1 MTGMQTPPCHARA
14 ELPEWPTRT
23 IAVLSTVD
31 DGPHAIPVSA
41 PVRANGR
48 CILLGLHRE
57 RDSLAR
63 LRRRP
68 EVALLILAEGDVAFT
83 ARGRARVV
91 EESMSVAPDY
101 VAVAI
106 DVEHVDDHRQ
116 AAFVVDSGAGREWV
130 DSSEQ
135 RALGERVSALRQ
147 MTIDDPSAQAVV

>member
-1 MTGMQTPPCHARA
+1 
-14 ELPEWPTRT
+14 
-23 IAVLSTVD
+23 
-31 DGPHAIPVSA
+31 
-41 PVRANGR
+41 
-48 CILLGLHRE
+48 
-57 RDSLAR
+57 
-63 LRRRP
+63 
-68 EVALLILAEGDVAFT
+68 
-83 ARGRARVV
+83 
-91 EESMSVAPDY
+91 MSVAPDY